1 MFEVFE
7 LWFEVVL
14 ACVVADELNCFL
26 VILGR
31 QLLGL
36 SFFNEVFKSDFGL
49 VVFGIVDLLV
59 NSCLD
64 LLPLGQ
70 VGSGC
75 TTY

>member
-7 LWFEVVL
+7 FWVEVVF
-14 ACVVADELNCFL
+14 ACVVADELNRLL

-36 SFFNEVFKSDFGL
+36 SVFNEVFKSDLGL

-64 LLPLGQ
+64 LLPLSQ
-70 VGSGC
+70 VGIGR